1 MTKKVYYTNEEISDM
16 LRELIRQIVA
26 DGYQPDCVVGLS
38 RGGLD
43 IGIKMSHFFGVPF
56 EPLKWQTRNGDFQD
70 RANLNRIM
78 TQYHRVLIID
88 DILDSGI
95 SLNGIYQEIKNANN
109 HNYGDYRLAVLI
121 ENIDVENTVQPNYA
135 ASEISKFEDAIWVI
149 FPWENWWCPSLR

>member
-1 MTKKVYYTNEEISDM
+1 MTKKIYYTNDEISDM
-16 LRELIRQIVA
+16 LKEVIRQIVA

-70 RANLNRIM
+70 RGNLDRIM

-88 DILDSGI
+88 DILDSGL
-95 SLNGIYQEIKNANN
+95 SLNEIDRAI
-109 HNYGDYRLAVLI
+109 GDPLHGEHRFAVLI
-121 ENIDVENTVQPNYA
+121 QNIAAEGALDPHYSAVEINKVETPAWIV
-135 ASEISKFEDAIWVI
+135 